1 MPSWKQ
7 LGFVVRD
14 SLNEG
19 NQSTLLVGQTFSP
32 QYGSGT
38 SLGQLGKI
46 DMALTHFTYENQI
59 NTLDGADDGT
69 GTGWII
75 EGRLTGST
83 NAGQLVALV
92 NYDGN
97 TTIWKPAYS
106 SDGGTAP
113 RMLGINLIS
122 GEEGNFTQILLKGF
136 YCTEEASYYQNP
148 SSNGAGVPLYIGT
161 ISGTVTSDA
170 PTSSGSYV
178 RIIGDVWRSQ
188 QGANASARTIIYFN
202 PQNVF
207 TYIE

>member
-14 SLNEG
+14 SSAEG
-19 NQSTLLVGQTFSP
+19 NASTLLVGQTVSK

-38 SLGQLGKI
+38 SLGQLGSI
-46 DMALTHFTYENQI
+46 DMALAHFTKESQI
-59 NTLDGADDGT
+59 NTLSTADDGT
-69 GTGWII
+69 GTGWIV
-75 EGRLTGST
+75 EGRIVNSV
-83 NAGQLVALV
+83 NQGQLVALV
-92 NYDGN
+92 NYGGYPQWQATYDTDGYA
-97 TTIWKPAYS
+97 TH
-106 SDGGTAP
+106 
-113 RMLGINLIS
+113 MLGIALIGGS
-122 GEEGNFTQILLKGF
+122 EGDLTQILIKGF
-136 YCTEEASYYQNP
+136 YCTKEASYYQNP

-161 ISGTVTSDA
+161 VSGTVTSTA

-188 QGANASARTIIYFN
+188 QGANASARTVIYFN